1 MSENTHALAPC
12 DVAGKQGD
20 GREHAGEQGDDS
32 ALRVRLHRQRP
43 YMCDDRT
50 HRAELDD
57 DRRLGDL
64 GSRAAHE
71 RDRRALDRAAVGG
84 IIHDDEHGGA
94 AGHRSVAQR
103 IDRGPVQRDLGANG
117 PGELRELRREARAVI
132 AIERALAL
140 DRSVDRRRAR
150 GEGEQHERSTH
161 GSTLPRQGDR
171 SGRSS
176 AIAFA
181 ITVEH
186 VNAVEHFVQLLAPEA
201 LRRLAALRVVRFEAS
216 DVVGERGLDLDTAHA
231 RVIARWHG
239 DLCGFLNALT
249 RGELVSIAARLAI
262 EVDGR
267 APALRERLWRHGA
280 ALESGGLELPSAL
293 QPRPVL
299 LGGHLVV
306 QAPPRGVYAASE
318 TLPRPV
324 PAPRDAEPPHEEP
337 DSIDELLAAAD
348 RAIGVRLGRRGRD
361 KGAWG
366 MRAARLLGVVER
378 GIDEPDW
385 RGDVEI
391 KTVPIAREPS
401 GLWRIVEDP
410 AISMLGEARPLAKL
424 QRTLWLARA
433 GVDDGDATIVSWYL
447 LEWDA
452 TIARLARRYLH
463 VRPKGPAG
471 TDQRGIYVH
480 KRFFADAGLLATL
493 NGLP

>member
-1 MSENTHALAPC
+1 M
-12 DVAGKQGD
+12 
-20 GREHAGEQGDDS
+20 
-32 ALRVRLHRQRP
+32 
-43 YMCDDRT
+43 
-50 HRAELDD
+50 
-57 DRRLGDL
+57 
-64 GSRAAHE
+64 
-71 RDRRALDRAAVGG
+71 
-84 IIHDDEHGGA
+84 
-94 AGHRSVAQR
+94 
-103 IDRGPVQRDLGANG
+103 
-117 PGELRELRREARAVI
+117 
-132 AIERALAL
+132 
-140 DRSVDRRRAR
+140 
-150 GEGEQHERSTH
+150 
-161 GSTLPRQGDR
+161 
-171 SGRSS
+171 
-176 AIAFA
+176 
-181 ITVEH
+181 
-186 VNAVEHFVQLLAPEA
+186 NAVEHFVQLLAPEA

-231 RVIARWHG
+231 RVVARWQG

-306 QAPPRGVYAASE
+306 QAPPRGVYAAGE

-366 MRAARLLGVVER
+366 MRAARLLGVIER

-410 AISMLGEARPLAKL
+410 AISMVYPAGRSESGPLHLGEAR
-424 QRTLWLARA
+424 
-433 GVDDGDATIVSWYL
+433 
-447 LEWDA
+447 
-452 TIARLARRYLH
+452 
-463 VRPKGPAG
+463 
-471 TDQRGIYVH
+471 
-480 KRFFADAGLLATL
+480 
-493 NGLP
+493 